1 MKKFGFITLSLIVLV
16 MLAACSSWSWDTIKY
31 GNGAFPGHAVEI
43 AECSVDAPA
52 LPAAKVVNIK
62 EAILFNFDKSNI
74 RKSEEA
80 TLDKIASL
88 MKSNPD
94 TALALDGY
102 TCTIGTDAYNASL
115 AQRRVDS
122 VKAAL
127 VARGVPTEKITK
139 ITSVG
144 ETELFSKVKKE
155 NRRVM
160 VLSVQ

>member
-1 MKKFGFITLSLIVLV
+1 MKKFSFALSLIVLV
-16 MLAACSSWSWDTIKY
+16 MFLAACSSWSWDTIKY
-31 GNGAFPGHAVEI
+31 GNGAYPGHIVET

-62 EAILFNFDKSNI
+62 EAVLFDFDKSNI

-88 MKSNPD
+88 MKDNPD
-94 TALALDGY
+94 TALTLDGY
-102 TCTIGTDAYNASL
+102 TCTIGADKYNAAL
-115 AQRRVDS
+115 ASKRAES

-127 VARGVPTEKITK
+127 IARGVPAEKITK
-139 ITSVG
+139 VTSVG

-160 VLSVQ
+160 VLSIQ